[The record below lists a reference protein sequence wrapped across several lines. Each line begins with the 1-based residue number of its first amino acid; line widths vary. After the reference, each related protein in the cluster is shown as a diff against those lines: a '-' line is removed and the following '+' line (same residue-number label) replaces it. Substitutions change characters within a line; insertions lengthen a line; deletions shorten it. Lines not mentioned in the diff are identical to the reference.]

1 MIFIT
6 YNNHRY
12 IKKKKF
18 CRRLC
23 IKHVYFCAFFLVFLH
38 LLLLLLSPFIYK
50 FLLLPVLPVGGVVCN
65 LHFYCSCLVIPY
77 CLLVVRA
84 FLQTHLTGCICLACK
99 MCLLLSILLLLLL
112 SWSLFFYMYHFTAT
126 RIFLPWLDSNAG
138 FRCLIFKDDAWP
150 RLKNCS
156 SVIGAKIVCMCV
168 TGDTAACRM

>member
-12 IKKKKF
+12 IKINTF

-23 IKHVYFCAFFLVFLH
+23 IKHVCFCAFFLVFLH

-77 CLLVVRA
+77 CLLVLRA

-99 MCLLLSILLLLLL
+99 MCFYYQYCCCCYHGVF
-112 SWSLFFYMYHFTAT
+112 FFYMYHFTAT

-156 SVIGAKIVCMCV
+156 SIIGAKIVCMCV

>member
-1 MIFIT
+1 M
-6 YNNHRY
+6 
-12 IKKKKF
+12 
-18 CRRLC
+18 C
-23 IKHVYFCAFFLVFLH
+23 IRHVYFCAFFLVFLH

-112 SWSLFFYMYHFTAT
+112 SWSLFFLYVPFHSYSYFSSLIGLKCWFQM
-126 RIFLPWLDSNAG
+126 LD
-138 FRCLIFKDDAWP
+138 I
-150 RLKNCS
+150 
-156 SVIGAKIVCMCV
+156 
-168 TGDTAACRM
+168 

>member
-12 IKKKKF
+12 IKINKF

-99 MCLLLSILLLLLL
+99 MCLLLSILLLLL
-112 SWSLFFYMYHFTAT
+112 SWSLFFICTISQLLVFFFPDWTQM
-126 RIFLPWLDSNAG
+126 LVS
-138 FRCLIFKDDAWP
+138 DAWY
-150 RLKNCS
+150 LKMMRDL
-156 SVIGAKIVCMCV
+156 V
-168 TGDTAACRM
+168 

>member
-12 IKKKKF
+12 IKINKF

-77 CLLVVRA
+77 CLLVLWA

-99 MCLLLSILLLLLL
+99 MCLLLSILLLLL
-112 SWSLFFYMYHFTAT
+112 SWSLFFFICTISQLLVFFFPDWTQM
-126 RIFLPWLDSNAG
+126 LVS
-138 FRCLIFKDDAWP
+138 DA
-150 RLKNCS
+150 
-156 SVIGAKIVCMCV
+156 
-168 TGDTAACRM
+168 

>member
-1 MIFIT
+1 MSAKNFFFI
-6 YNNHRY
+6 
-12 IKKKKF
+12 
-18 CRRLC
+18 CLC
-23 IKHVYFCAFFLVFLH
+23 IRHVYFCAFFLVFLH

-112 SWSLFFYMYHFTAT
+112 SWSLFFLYVPFHSYSYFSSLIGLKCWFQM
-126 RIFLPWLDSNAG
+126 LD
-138 FRCLIFKDDAWP
+138 I
-150 RLKNCS
+150 
-156 SVIGAKIVCMCV
+156 
-168 TGDTAACRM
+168 